1 MRKLGA
7 LVVVVGI
14 LAAACS
20 GGGGGKTISAKF
32 DDVGDLTPG
41 APVMFQDISIGKVSS
56 IDLAGNQALIEMSID
71 PDAHV
76 PTNAI
81 ARVRRTSLL
90 GERIVDLVAPEGT
103 SSDVPDIRDGATI
116 QNTEARPDLED
127 LVQSGTEVL
136 APIAASEVAT
146 LVNTGG
152 EGFGGK
158 GEVLGNLLKNFRAIV
173 RTYKGQTG
181 LIRSVVQSLDQ
192 FNATLAAQAGSQA
205 RSIANSARGLEMLRE
220 ESDHLGDALHSL
232 ARLAVGA
239 RSILAAHLDEMSRFF
254 NQMRVILGVVARHDG
269 SLVRLLNWAP
279 FHDRNTQLVD
289 YQQFNQILQD
299 FIICGM
305 NDDPKDPARQ
315 CKGQA

>member
-1 MRKLGA
+1 MRKLAA
-7 LVVVVGI
+7 LVIVLGI

-20 GGGGGKTISAKF
+20 GGGGGKSISATF
-32 DDVGDLTPG
+32 SDVGDLTPG

-56 IDLAGNQALIEMSID
+56 IELEGNDALVEMAID
-71 PDAHV
+71 SDAHV
-76 PTNAI
+76 PANVI

-103 SSDVPDIRDGATI
+103 SADVPDIRDGASI
-116 QNTEARPDLED
+116 ENTESRPDLED
-127 LVQSGTEVL
+127 LVRSGTNVL

-158 GEVLGNLLKNFRAIV
+158 GEVLGDLLKNFRAIV
-173 RTYKGQTG
+173 GTYKGETG

-192 FNATLAAQAGSQA
+192 FNAILAAQAGSQA
-205 RSIANSARGLEMLRE
+205 QSIANSAQGIQMLRE
-220 ESDHLGDALHSL
+220 ESDQLGDALHSL

-239 RSILAAHLDEMSRFF
+239 RSILSAHLDEMSRFF
-254 NQMRVILGVVARHDG
+254 NQMRVILGVLARHEG

-279 FHDRNTQLVD
+279 RHNRNTQLVD

-305 NDDPKDPARQ
+305 NDDPNDPARK
-315 CKGQA
+315 CKGQE